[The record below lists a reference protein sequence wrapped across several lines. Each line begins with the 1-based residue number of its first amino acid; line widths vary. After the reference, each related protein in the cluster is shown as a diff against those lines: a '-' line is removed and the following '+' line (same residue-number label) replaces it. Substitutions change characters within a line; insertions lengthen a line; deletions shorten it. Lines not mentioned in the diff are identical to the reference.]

1 MRVTPKMVRTW
12 ASMVRPMPVE
22 EDASGNPHAGPM
34 KRSLLSSG
42 VRRLK
47 TASLYVLVCVVSF
60 VAVVALF
67 SFVESL
73 WLGR

>member
-1 MRVTPKMVRTW
+1 MRVTPERVRAW
-12 ASMVRPMPVE
+12 ASMVRSMPVE
-22 EDASGNPHAGPM
+22 EDASGKPHAEPLQRPWLSGGLRRM
-34 KRSLLSSG
+34 KT
-42 VRRLK
+42 V
-47 TASLYVLVCVVSF
+47 ALYVVVCVVSF

>member
-1 MRVTPKMVRTW
+1 MRVTPKMVRAW
-12 ASMVRPMPVE
+12 ASMVRSMPVE
-22 EDASGNPHAGPM
+22 EDASGKPHAGRV
-34 KRSLLSSG
+34 KRPLLSSG
-42 VRRLK
+42 VRNLK
-47 TASLYVLVCVVSF
+47 TVALYVLVCVVSF